1 MAQCWALAGGP
12 RGSVPSAS
20 RRRCWGRSEHA
31 DRSAEPMGPKMW
43 RVTVNDWER
52 HKETQ
57 RRKMR
62 ASYNNNEETWQINK
76 SQQSPLILR
85 KFTGIKWGRLYDLQA
100 NSPHTCHHPTPTHMY
115 SLTGF
120 HWFYCFQMFYFGL
133 FTLYPLNPSTK
144 GLLIISVIFS
154 IVLNWKW
161 RTVIKTRRSFDDDSK
176 CKFGFWVTEMVYCFL
191 FQETMTR
198 QILQKWT

>member
-1 MAQCWALAGGP
+1 MARCWALAGGP

-85 KFTGIKWGRLYDLQA
+85 KFTGIKWGRLWFAGKQPTYM
-100 NSPHTCHHPTPTHMY
+100 SSSHTHAHVLTY
-115 SLTGF
+115 RISLILLF
-120 HWFYCFQMFYFGL
+120 PDVLLWIFY
-133 FTLYPLNPSTK
+133 TVSTK
-144 GLLIISVIFS
+144 S
-154 IVLNWKW
+154 KYK
-161 RTVIKTRRSFDDDSK
+161 RTSDRLGYFL
-176 CKFGFWVTEMVYCFL
+176 YCAEL
-191 FQETMTR
+191 
-198 QILQKWT
+198 KVKNCY